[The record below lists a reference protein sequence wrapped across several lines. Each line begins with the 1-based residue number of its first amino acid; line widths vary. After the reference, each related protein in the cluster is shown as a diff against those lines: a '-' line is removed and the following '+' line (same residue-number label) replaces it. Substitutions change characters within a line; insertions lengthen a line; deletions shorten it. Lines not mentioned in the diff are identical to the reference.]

1 MYFPVS
7 GWFAAFVLTLA
18 IEAPIVWLLLRRA
31 EPDPLRIGLL
41 IAFANLATHPA
52 VWFIVPQLLL
62 IGTLAYTVG
71 AEIWAVAAE
80 AVFYWAVVKGLSLRR
95 AVVVAVAA
103 NSASF
108 LAGRLIG
115 DVWPELFR

>member
-80 AVFYWAVVKGLSLRR
+80 AVFYWAVVASACVGPSLSPSPPIPLRSSP
-95 AVVVAVAA
+95 V
-103 NSASF
+103 
-108 LAGRLIG
+108 G
-115 DVWPELFR
+115 